1 MGVGQSKGWCYG
13 NKVKKRTTYSKQ
25 KASIYLVKIKDI
37 LFIERKNNSSY
48 IRTKSKD
55 IETRNSLIELE
66 RLLPCYCLRVH
77 RSFIINKDWLSELKI
92 VNNKTY
98 EVVFSKDKTALA
110 KS

>member
-1 MGVGQSKGWCYG
+1 MAIRLKDEQLIVE
-13 NKVKKRTTYSKQ
+13 Q

-48 IRTKSKD
+48 IRTIHKD
-55 IETRNSLIELE
+55 IEIRNSLIELE
-66 RLLPCYCLRVH
+66 RLLPCYFLRVH

-110 KS
+110 SREIINEIIF